1 MLHRLAHEETAK
13 GICRVEAKVD
23 GLPPK
28 MDAAYMRDL
37 SLIVREA
44 IGNAVKHG
52 GAKRVAI
59 SSDATDCGG
68 WLLRIANDG
77 APFDPESAPGAK
89 DGHFGLEGMRQRAR
103 RLGATV
109 SFARRKAGMV
119 VELSHPASAR

>member
-1 MLHRLAHEETAK
+1 MLSKKTLCAMALAA
-13 GICRVEAKVD
+13 AASAS
-23 GLPPK
+23 PPAFA
-28 MDAAYMRDL
+28 DNPTYVLGVPAAPTMY
-37 SLIVREA
+37 
-44 IGNAVKHG
+44 
-52 GAKRVAI
+52 I
-59 SSDATDCGG
+59 SSDAAEGGG

-77 APFDPESAPGAK
+77 TPFDPESAPGAK